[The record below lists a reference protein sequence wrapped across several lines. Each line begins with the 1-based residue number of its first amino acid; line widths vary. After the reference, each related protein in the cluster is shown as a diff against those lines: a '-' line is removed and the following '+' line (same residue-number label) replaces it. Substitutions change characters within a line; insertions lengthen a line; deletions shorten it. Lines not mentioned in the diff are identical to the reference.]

1 MPVVRQFRQVLLTVN
16 FFCGALSP
24 IFNCVKIRINFRFVS
39 DLIFMEKQ
47 VVSAKE
53 LESLFGLSQQRVSQ
67 LTMDGVLNRQQS
79 GRGYDLQQNIR
90 SYIEYLQRRANGR
103 VSVSEEALKKK
114 KLEADIALK
123 ESQGELHRLKTSI
136 ANGEYISVEEV
147 QIDYSKFFVTF
158 KKFAMNLPSRI
169 IGFVSGQLDP
179 AESRKLEQDL
189 TQEINDA
196 LNAFVV
202 AGTEEKPA
210 APKKAK
216 RGRPKKK
223 PD

>member
-1 MPVVRQFRQVLLTVN
+1 MDQDNNRITVSTDELAEY
-16 FFCGALSP
+16 FCLSRP
-24 IFNCVKIRINFRFVS
+24 
-39 DLIFMEKQ
+39 
-47 VVSAKE
+47 
-53 LESLFGLSQQRVSQ
+53 RVTQ
-67 LTMDGVLNRQQS
+67 LTTEGVLHKKKS
-79 GRGYDLQQNIR
+79 GRGYDLKENVQIYIQN
-90 SYIEYLQRRANGR
+90 LQRRANGR
-103 VSVSEEALKKK
+103 VSVSEEELKKK

-147 QIDYSKFFVTF
+147 QIDYSKFFVSF

-202 AGTEEKPA
+202 AGTEAKPA

>member
-1 MPVVRQFRQVLLTVN
+1 MEED
-16 FFCGALSP
+16 S
-24 IFNCVKIRINFRFVS
+24 RIT
-39 DLIFMEKQ
+39 
-47 VVSAKE
+47 VSAKE
-53 LESLFGLSQQRVSQ
+53 LADYFCLSTQRIQQ
-67 LTMDGVLNRQQS
+67 LTTEGVLQKRKT
-79 GRGYDLQQNIR
+79 GRGYDLKENIQIYIQN
-90 SYIEYLQRRANGR
+90 LQRRANGR
-103 VSVSEEALKKK
+103 VSVSEEELKKK

-147 QIDYSKFFVTF
+147 QIDYSKFFVSF

-202 AGTEEKPA
+202 AGTEAKPA

-216 RGRPKKK
+216 RGRPKKN

>member
-1 MPVVRQFRQVLLTVN
+1 MAEEKNQNLVN
-16 FFCGALSP
+16 TEELAEYFCLSTRR
-24 IFNCVKIRINFRFVS
+24 IF
-39 DLIFMEKQ
+39 
-47 VVSAKE
+47 
-53 LESLFGLSQQRVSQ
+53 Q
-67 LTMDGVLNRQQS
+67 LVDDGVLQKSAANSR
-79 GRGYDLQQNIR
+79 RYDLRENVQRYVQ
-90 SYIEYLQRRANGR
+90 YLQRKANGR
-103 VSVSEEALKKK
+103 VSASEEELKKK

-147 QIDYSKFFVTF
+147 QIDYSKFFVSF

-189 TQEINDA
+189 TKEINDA

-202 AGTEEKPA
+202 AGTEAKPA
-210 APKKAK
+210 AQKKAK

>member
-1 MPVVRQFRQVLLTVN
+1 MAEEGKNRILVGSEELADY
-16 FFCGALSP
+16 FCLSTRR
-24 IFNCVKIRINFRFVS
+24 IF
-39 DLIFMEKQ
+39 
-47 VVSAKE
+47 
-53 LESLFGLSQQRVSQ
+53 Q
-67 LTMDGVLNRQQS
+67 LTADGVLQKTSANARK
-79 GRGYDLQQNIR
+79 YDLKENIQK
-90 SYIEYLQRRANGR
+90 YVQYLQRKANGR
-103 VSVSEEALKKK
+103 SSVSEEELKKK

-136 ANGEYISVEEV
+136 ANGEYVSIEEV
-147 QIDYSKFFVTF
+147 QIDYRKFFVIF

-202 AGTEEKPA
+202 AGTEAKPA